1 MILMYCI
8 KCAAQLVEDAEFCH
22 KCGSKVPLI
31 SEIHGEASD
40 EQKTLKADNDE
51 KAAFAEVENTDE
63 DSACAESESKS
74 NKRFIVWMCIIVGVV
89 LLVAGIIVVGSGG
102 SGSHVSTNSAS
113 REKEMIDLC
122 VRTELISE
130 IRSEYGY
137 IESIDIGSTRYSIAT
152 VTDNGDEWIV
162 RGTFTLYDYYG
173 KMTSFYDETFTA
185 RVEKE
190 SYRTECTIS

>member
-1 MILMYCI
+1 MYCI

-22 KCGSKVPLI
+22 KCGCKVPLI

-40 EQKTLKADNDE
+40 EQKTLKAEVDNDE
-51 KAAFAEVENTDE
+51 KTASAEAENTDE
-63 DSACAESESKS
+63 DSACAESERKS
-74 NKRFIVWMCIIVGVV
+74 NKRFVVWMCIIVGVV
-89 LLVAGIIVVGSGG
+89 LLVAGIIIVGSED
-102 SGSHVSTNSAS
+102 SGSQVSTNSAS

-122 VRTELISE
+122 VKTELISE

-137 IESIDIGSTRYSIAT
+137 IEDIDIGSTRYSIAT

-185 RVEKE
+185 RVKKE